1 MKLPDPEPSQALRAE
16 TPPRPPQPSSQVPVI
31 LCPQCGTPINAAAR
45 FCSGCGID
53 ISVITLLLEQ
63 SAASALMAHVDK
75 SSTENPVPRLGEF
88 LVNRNI
94 LSDEQ
99 LQKALKVQKERAAQ
113 GSGKMLGETLIDLG
127 LVQRTDM
134 ERAVVAQVLD
144 LQAALQNSNRQLS
157 ERVAE
162 RTAELEQALKK
173 VNEIN
178 QLKVD
183 FVSNISHE
191 LRTPLAQIKGYVVM
205 MNEGMLGDLEKEQMD
220 AMRSTLEA
228 TERLQNLIEDLIR
241 FASAARGDL
250 VINNSIFSL
259 SDLVQSIFNRVSP
272 KANRN
277 TLQLAIEVP
286 PDRVEVRGDAE
297 KLTWVLMQL
306 IDNAIK
312 FTPNGGLVTI
322 GIRPAPNH
330 RTAAVFVRDSGIG
343 IPANRIH
350 ELFQPFHQLDM
361 SSTRRYGGTG
371 LGLALVHRIVD
382 AHQSQIRVESIVG
395 QGSTFAFELP
405 MISQ

>member
-1 MKLPDPEPSQALRAE
+1 MSSP
-16 TPPRPPQPSSQVPVI
+16 TPAI

-63 SAASALMAHVDK
+63 SAASALMSHVDK
-75 SSTENPVPRLGEF
+75 TSTENPVPRLGEF
-88 LVNRNI
+88 LVNRH
-94 LSDEQ
+94 LLTEEQ
-99 LQKALKVQKERAAQ
+99 LQKALRFQKERAAQ
-113 GSGKMLGETLIDLG
+113 GSGKMLGETLIEVG
-127 LVQRTDM
+127 LIQRADM

-162 RTAELEQALKK
+162 RTVELEQALKK
-173 VNEIN
+173 VNEVN

-191 LRTPLAQIKGYVVM
+191 LRTPLAQIKGYVIM
-205 MNEGMLGDLEKEQMD
+205 LNEGMLGDQTAEQRD
-220 AMRSTLEA
+220 AMKSTVDA
-228 TERLQNLIEDLIR
+228 TERLQRLIEDLIR
-241 FASAARGDL
+241 FASAARGEL
-250 VINNSIFSL
+250 VINYSGFSL
-259 SDLVQSIFNRVSP
+259 SDLVQSIFNRALP
-272 KANRN
+272 KANRGR
-277 TLQLAIEVP
+277 LKFAVDVP
-286 PDRVEVRGDAE
+286 PGPVHVRGDVE
-297 KLTWVLMQL
+297 KLTWVLLQL

-312 FTPNGGLVTI
+312 FTPNEGSITV
-322 GIRPAPNH
+322 GIKPSPSRRFAS
-330 RTAAVFVRDSGIG
+330 VFVQDSGIG

-382 AHQSQIRVESIVG
+382 AHEAEIKVESIVG
-395 QGSTFAFELP
+395 KGSTFAFELP
-405 MISQ
+405 MINQP

>member
-1 MKLPDPEPSQALRAE
+1 MSPHAPAL
-16 TPPRPPQPSSQVPVI
+16 
-31 LCPQCGTPINAAAR
+31 LCPQCGTPINSAAR

-53 ISVITLLLEQ
+53 ISIITLLLEQ
-63 SAASALMAHVDK
+63 TAASALMAQVDR

-88 LVNRNI
+88 LVNRN
-94 LSDEQ
+94 LLTEDQ
-99 LQKALKVQKERAAQ
+99 LQQALRFQKERAAQ
-113 GSGKMLGETLIDLG
+113 HTGKMLGETLIELG
-127 LVQRTDM
+127 LIQRADM

-144 LQAALQNSNRQLS
+144 LQAALQNSNRQLA

-162 RTAELEQALKK
+162 RTAELEKALKK

-205 MNEGMLGDLEKEQMD
+205 LAEGMLGDLDADQKD
-220 AMRSTLEA
+220 AMKSTLEA
-228 TERLQNLIEDLIR
+228 TERLQSLIEDLIR

-250 VINNSIFSL
+250 VINYSVFSL
-259 SDLVQSIFNRVSP
+259 SDLVQSIFNRASA
-272 KANRN
+272 KAVHS
-277 TLQLAIEVP
+277 TLQMAIDVP
-286 PDRVEVRGDAE
+286 PDPVHVRGDVE
-297 KLTWVLMQL
+297 KLTWVVMQL
-306 IDNAIK
+306 IDNAVK
-312 FTPNGGLVTI
+312 FTPDRGHITV
-322 GIRPAPNH
+322 GIKPSPSR
-330 RTAAVFVRDSGIG
+330 RFAAVFVRDSGIG

-382 AHQSQIRVESIVG
+382 AHDAQIKVESIVG

-405 MISQ
+405 MINQP

>member
-1 MKLPDPEPSQALRAE
+1 MKLPDPEPASATNSDDFPRRPM
-16 TPPRPPQPSSQVPVI
+16 TPQTPAI

-63 SAASALMAHVDK
+63 SAASALMSHVDK
-75 SSTENPVPRLGEF
+75 TSTENPVPRLGEF

-94 LSDEQ
+94 LTEEQ
-99 LQKALKVQKERAAQ
+99 LQGALKVQKENAAQ
-113 GSGKMLGETLIDLG
+113 SSGKMLGETLIELG

-205 MNEGMLGDLEKEQMD
+205 MNEGMLGDLQSDQLD
-220 AMRSTLEA
+220 AMRATLEA
-228 TERLQNLIEDLIR
+228 TERLQHLIEDLIR

-259 SDLVQSIFNRVSP
+259 TDLVQSIFNRVST
-272 KANRN
+272 KANRS
-277 TLQLAIEVP
+277 TLQLAMDVP
-286 PDRVEVRGDAE
+286 SEMIQVRGDAE

-312 FTPNGGLVTI
+312 FTPSGGKITL
-322 GIRPAPNH
+322 GIKPAANK
-330 RTAAVFVRDSGIG
+330 RLAAVFVRDSGIG

-382 AHQSQIRVESIVG
+382 AHQSQIKVESIVG

-405 MISQ
+405 MLSQ

>member
-1 MKLPDPEPSQALRAE
+1 MKLPNPEPTSASIPEEALRRAVPPA
-16 TPPRPPQPSSQVPVI
+16 TPAI
-31 LCPQCGTPINAAAR
+31 MCPQCGTPINPAAR

-63 SAASALMAHVDK
+63 SAASALMSHVDK

-88 LVNRNI
+88 LVNRHI
-94 LSDEQ
+94 ITEEQ
-99 LQKALKVQKERAAQ
+99 LQKALRLQKEQAAR
-113 GSGKMLGETLIDLG
+113 STGKMLGETLVELG
-127 LVQRTDM
+127 LVKREDM

-205 MNEGMLGDLEKEQMD
+205 MNEGMLGDLQTEQLD
-220 AMRSTLEA
+220 AMRATLDA
-228 TERLQNLIEDLIR
+228 TERLQHLIEDLIR

-259 SDLVQSIFNRVSP
+259 SDLVQSIFNRASP
-272 KANRN
+272 KANRS
-277 TLQLAIEVP
+277 TLQMAVDVP
-286 PDRVEVRGDAE
+286 PDPVYVRGDVE
-297 KLTWVLMQL
+297 KLTWVLTQL
-306 IDNAIK
+306 IDNAVK
-312 FTPNGGLVTI
+312 FTPDGGFITVGLK
-322 GIRPAPNH
+322 PNAS
-330 RTAAVFVRDSGIG
+330 RRLATVFVRDSGIG

-382 AHQSQIRVESIVG
+382 AHQSQIKVESIVG

-405 MISQ
+405 MINQA

>member
-1 MKLPDPEPSQALRAE
+1 
-16 TPPRPPQPSSQVPVI
+16 
-31 LCPQCGTPINAAAR
+31 
-45 FCSGCGID
+45 
-53 ISVITLLLEQ
+53 
-63 SAASALMAHVDK
+63 
-75 SSTENPVPRLGEF
+75 
-88 LVNRNI
+88 
-94 LSDEQ
+94 
-99 LQKALKVQKERAAQ
+99 
-113 GSGKMLGETLIDLG
+113 
-127 LVQRTDM
+127 
-134 ERAVVAQVLD
+134 
-144 LQAALQNSNRQLS
+144 
-157 ERVAE
+157 
-162 RTAELEQALKK
+162 
-173 VNEIN
+173 
-178 QLKVD
+178 
-183 FVSNISHE
+183 
-191 LRTPLAQIKGYVVM
+191 M
-205 MNEGMLGDLEKEQMD
+205 MNEGMLGDLDREQKD
-220 AMRSTLEA
+220 AMRATLEA

-277 TLQLAIEVP
+277 TLQLAVDVP

-312 FTPNGGLVTI
+312 FTPNGGLVTL
-322 GIRPAPNH
+322 GIKPSPNR

-382 AHQSQIRVESIVG
+382 AHQSQIKVESIVG